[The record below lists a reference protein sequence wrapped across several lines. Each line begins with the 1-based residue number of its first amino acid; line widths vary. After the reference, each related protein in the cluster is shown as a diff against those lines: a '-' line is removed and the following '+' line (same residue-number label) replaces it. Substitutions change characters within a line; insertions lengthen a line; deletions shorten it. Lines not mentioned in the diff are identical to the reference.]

1 MKKMFGVLASLSLA
15 ACGGP
20 EIETVSFKDGLP
32 SQEMAK
38 LEVPTE
44 STQRIHQGLAHVEQ
58 TLRGDVSRT
67 WLVTGGTV
75 LSVNGVT
82 LWTLGSLNFVAGFEP
97 TSDDGT
103 TAVWGPHTNEWE
115 GTTWKLTAV
124 RTAPNA
130 FRYTLEAKARGA
142 ADSEYAAVI
151 TGSHTVAVDEN
162 GKAIKGYG
170 EGRFDIDYDKAAR
183 LPHQDSKKGR
193 VSFHYNRPNPTAA
206 VTVDVDLAEFVN
218 DASVPDTAA
227 YRYSQVP
234 GGEGSFEFAVDSN
247 IHWFDPT
254 RIALERWSIKS
265 RWTATGAGR
274 ADVRATGGDL
284 ASPVTMNEC
293 WDTNF
298 RSTFMDGN
306 VASQLRWGSESTDCA
321 IIGASYS
328 TR

>member
-1 MKKMFGVLASLSLA
+1 MKKMFAALASLSLA
-15 ACGGP
+15 ACGP
-20 EIETVSFKDGLP
+20 QLETVSFKDGLP

-38 LEVPTE
+38 LDVPSKT
-44 STQRIHQGLAHVEQ
+44 SQSIDDGVATVREQ
-58 TLRGDVSRT
+58 SRGDLAGT

-75 LSVNGVT
+75 LFVNGVT

-97 TSDDGT
+97 TSDNGT
-103 TAVWGPHTNEWE
+103 TAVWGPHNNDWE

-130 FRYTLEAKARGA
+130 FKYTLEAKPRGT
-142 ADSEYAAVI
+142 ADSEYAAII
-151 TGSHTVAVDEN
+151 TGSHTVAVDDH

-183 LPHQDSKKGR
+183 LPHQDSKRGR
-193 VSFHYNRPNPTAA
+193 ISFHYARPNPTAA
-206 VTVDVDLAEFVN
+206 VTVDVDLKEFVN
-218 DASVPDTAA
+218 DAAAPNTAA

-234 GGEGSFEFAVDSN
+234 GGAGAFEFATDSN

-254 RIALERWSIKS
+254 QVALERWSIKS
-265 RWTATGAGR
+265 RWSSTGAGR

-284 ASPVTMNEC
+284 ASPVTLNEC
-293 WDTNF
+293 WDTTF
-298 RSTFMDGN
+298 RSTFLDGS
-306 VASQLRWGSESTDCA
+306 ALSQVKWGVESTDCA
-321 IIGASYS
+321 FIGASYS

>member
-1 MKKMFGVLASLSLA
+1 MKKMIGALASLSLA
-15 ACGGP
+15 ACGP
-20 EIETVSFKDGLP
+20 QIETVSFKDGIP

-38 LEVPTE
+38 LDVP
-44 STQRIHQGLAHVEQ
+44 STTSQRIDDGVATVRQQ
-58 TLRGDVSRT
+58 SYGDLSGT

-75 LSVNGVT
+75 LVVNGAT

-115 GTTWKLTAV
+115 RTTWKLTAV

-130 FRYTLEAKARGA
+130 FKYTLEAKPKGT

-151 TGSHTVAVDEN
+151 TGSHTVAVDDD

-170 EGRFDIDYDKAAR
+170 EGRFDIDYDKVAR

-193 VSFHYNRPNPTAA
+193 VSFHYARPNPTAA
-206 VTVDVDLAEFVN
+206 VTVDVDLKEFVN
-218 DASVPDTAA
+218 DDAAPNSAA

-234 GGEGSFEFAVDSN
+234 EGEGSFEFAVDSN
-247 IHWFDPT
+247 IHWFDLSK
-254 RIALERWSIKS
+254 IALERWSIKS
-265 RWTATGAGR
+265 RWTSTGAGR
-274 ADVRATGGDL
+274 ADVRASGGDL

-293 WDTNF
+293 WDTKF
-298 RSTFMDGN
+298 RSTFLDGSTP
-306 VASQLRWGSESTDCA
+306 SQTKWGVESEGCA
-321 IIGASYS
+321 FVGASYS

>member
-15 ACGGP
+15 ACGP
-20 EIETVSFKDGLP
+20 QIETVSFKDGLP

-38 LEVPTE
+38 LEVPSE
-44 STQRIHQGLAHVEQ
+44 SAQRIDDGLVRVEQ
-58 TLRGDVSRT
+58 TLRGDVSHT

-75 LSVNGVT
+75 LFVNGVT
-82 LWTLGSLNFVAGFEP
+82 LWTLGALNFVAGFEP

-103 TAVWGPHTNEWE
+103 TAVWGPHNNDWE

-142 ADSEYAAVI
+142 ADSEYAAII
-151 TGSHTVAVDEN
+151 TGAHTVAVDDK

-193 VSFHYNRPNPTAA
+193 ISFHYARPNPTAA
-206 VTVDVDLAEFVN
+206 VTVDVDLEQFVN
-218 DASVPDTAA
+218 DAAVPDTAA

-247 IHWFDPT
+247 IHWFDLT
-254 RIALERWSIKS
+254 KIALERWSIKS

-284 ASPVTMNEC
+284 ASPVTLNEC
-293 WDTNF
+293 WDTKF
-298 RSTFMDGN
+298 RSTFLDGN
-306 VASQLRWGSESTDCA
+306 VGSQVRWGNESTDCA

>member
-1 MKKMFGVLASLSLA
+1 MKKMIGALASLTLA
-15 ACGGP
+15 ACGP
-20 EIETVSFKDGLP
+20 QIETVSFKDGMP

-38 LEVPTE
+38 LDVPEKT
-44 STQRIHQGLAHVEQ
+44 SQRIDDGVATVRQQG
-58 TLRGDVSRT
+58 RGDLSGT

-75 LSVNGVT
+75 LFVNGVT

-97 TSDDGT
+97 ASDNGT
-103 TAVWGPHTNEWE
+103 TAVWGPHTNDWE
-115 GTTWKLTAV
+115 RTTWKLTAV

-130 FRYTLEAKARGA
+130 FTYTLEAKPKGS
-142 ADSEYAAVI
+142 ADSEYAAII
-151 TGSHTVAVDEN
+151 TGSHTVAVDED

-183 LPHQDSKKGR
+183 LPSQDSKRGR
-193 VSFHYNRPNPTAA
+193 VSFHYARPNPTAA
-206 VTVDVDLAEFVN
+206 VTVDVDLKEFVN
-218 DASVPDTAA
+218 DATVPNTAA

-234 GGEGSFEFAVDSN
+234 GGEGAFEFATDSN

-254 RIALERWSIKS
+254 KVALERWTIKS
-265 RWTATGAGR
+265 RWLATGAGR

-284 ASPVTMNEC
+284 ASPVTLNEC

-298 RSTFMDGN
+298 RSTFLDGS
-306 VASQLRWGSESTDCA
+306 ASWQERWGVESSDCA
-321 IIGASYS
+321 FTGASYS